1 MPGDKFP
8 STEPCDPEE
17 FSRMKHQYSKRWN
30 LDETPI
36 LGSDSMDETPIH
48 SCSKEQVEDYK

>member
-1 MPGDKFP
+1 
-8 STEPCDPEE
+8 
-17 FSRMKHQYSKRWN
+17 MKHQYSTHQY

-36 LGSDSMDETPIH
+36 LGADSMDETPMH